1 VPRPGRDEDEEEEAD
16 MLQLQERPARREAK
30 NVLAA
35 ETGALEVRAARLDG
49 VKLLRPTTLF
59 EDFRGEYVEIYNR
72 ALATAAGIEIDFVQD
87 DISVSTHNVL
97 RGIHGDDATW
107 KLISCLYGRFYLVV
121 VNYDQSSSQYRQWE
135 AFTLSDKNRLQVLVP
150 PRFGNG
156 HLVLSEQA
164 IFHYKQSSYYD
175 RARQFTLAW
184 DDPALAL
191 WWPRREPI
199 VSQRDQ
205 GVTRRALDG
214 SGASS

>member
-1 VPRPGRDEDEEEEAD
+1 
-16 MLQLQERPARREAK
+16 MLQLQEGPSRKARAGARGSSTPA
-30 NVLAA
+30 AA
-35 ETGALEVRAARLDG
+35 PAASVLEVRTARLDG

-72 ALATAAGIEIDFVQD
+72 DLAHAAGIEVDFVQD

-97 RGIHGDDATW
+97 RGIHGDDSTW
-107 KLISCLYGRFYLVV
+107 KLISCLHGRFYLVV
-121 VNYDQSSSQYRQWE
+121 VNHDETSPQYRQWE

-164 IFHYKQSSYYD
+164 IFHYKQSSNYD
-175 RARQFTLAW
+175 RGRQFTLAW
-184 DDPALAL
+184 DDPALGL
-191 WWPRREPI
+191 WWPTRDPI

-205 GVTRRALDG
+205 GVARTVATT
-214 SGASS
+214 GAPS